1 MLQKYAFLGQ
11 LRRHICISQIII
23 AENKLIPLRPDAT
36 LHISIGYKKDYFVHL
51 KHDNVCLLSFGHP
64 YC

>member
-1 MLQKYAFLGQ
+1 MGGCLSKGKMLQKCAFLGQ

-23 AENKLIPLRPDAT
+23 AENKLIPLRPVAT

-51 KHDNVCLLSFGHP
+51 KHDNV
-64 YC
+64 